1 MEELF
6 RERVCGIDIGKADV
20 KACVRVPGKGQRRVQ
35 VTRTFSTTTNGLLL
49 LRDWLAEQRVELV
62 GMESTGVYWKSLY
75 YTLEHEFT
83 CWLLNPQ
90 HVKKV
95 PGRKSD
101 VTDAQWLA
109 RLTENGMV
117 QPSFV
122 PPPPIRAMRDLTR
135 YRGALVHER
144 TRCVQR
150 LHALLED
157 AGIKLSLVASDI
169 TGASGTAMLRSLIA
183 GQRDPARLADL
194 AKASMRR
201 KIPALT
207 EALTGHFTGH
217 HARLA
222 EMMMRRIEGL
232 DYDIADL
239 EMQIQVQL
247 TPFDPMIRRLM
258 TIPGVGETVAPVILA
273 ELGTDM
279 TQFPTAAHA
288 ASWAGL
294 CPGNNESA
302 GRHLGGRTRK
312 GNVHLR
318 AALGEAAFAVSRT
331 NNTHLA
337 DSHHRLARRRG
348 EPRAIVATA
357 RKILEA
363 AWYVLTHD
371 VDYHDLGPDYLARK
385 INPEQRARRLVR
397 ELGQLGYEATI
408 TPTTAA

>member
-1 MEELF
+1 MELF

-20 KACVRVPGKGQRRVQ
+20 KACVRVPGKGSRRVE

-49 LRDWLAEQRVELV
+49 LRDWLAGQRVELV

-75 YTLEHEFT
+75 YLLENEFT

-95 PGRKSD
+95 PGRKTD

-109 RLTENGMV
+109 RLTEYGLV
-117 QPSFV
+117 RASFV
-122 PPPPIRAMRDLTR
+122 PPPPIRALRDVTR
-135 YRGALVHER
+135 YRAALVHDR
-144 TRCVQR
+144 IRCVQR
-150 LHALLED
+150 LHDLLED
-157 AGIKLSLVASDI
+157 AGIKLSLVATDI
-169 TGASGTAMLRSLIA
+169 TGASGTAMLRALVA
-183 GQRDPARLADL
+183 GQRDPAQLADL
-194 AKASMRR
+194 AKAALRR

-222 EMMMRRIEGL
+222 ELMLRRIEGL

-247 TPFDPMIRRLM
+247 TPFDQKIRRLM
-258 TIPGVGETVAPVILA
+258 TIPGVGETIAPVILA

-279 TQFPTAAHA
+279 TQFPTPADA

-302 GRHLGGRTRK
+302 GRSLGGKVRK
-312 GNVHLR
+312 GNRHLR
-318 AALGEAAFAVSRT
+318 AALGEAAFAASHT
-331 NNTHLA
+331 KNTYLA
-337 DSHHRLARRRG
+337 ESYRRLERRRG
-348 EPRAIVATA
+348 KPRAIVATA

-363 AWYVLTHD
+363 AWYVLTND
-371 VDYHDLGPDYLARK
+371 VDYRDLGPDYLARR
-385 INPEQRARRLVR
+385 INPEQRARRLVH
-397 ELGQLGYEATI
+397 ELEKIGYHTTI

>member
-1 MEELF
+1 MELF

-20 KACVRVPGKGQRRVQ
+20 KACVRVPGKGQRRVE

-49 LRDWLAEQRVELV
+49 LRDWLAESRVELV

-75 YTLEHEFT
+75 YTLEDEFT

-95 PGRKSD
+95 PGRKTD

-109 RLTENGMV
+109 RLTEYGLV
-117 QPSFV
+117 RASFV
-122 PPPPIRAMRDLTR
+122 PPPPIRALRDLTR
-135 YRGALVHER
+135 YRATLVHER
-144 TRCVQR
+144 IRCVQR

-169 TGASGTAMLRSLIA
+169 TGVSSTAMLRSLIA

-207 EALTGHFTGH
+207 EALTGHITGH

-222 EMMMRRIEGL
+222 EMMLRRMQGL
-232 DYDIADL
+232 DHDIADL
-239 EMQIQVQL
+239 EIQIQVQL

-273 ELGTDM
+273 ELGPDM

-288 ASWAGL
+288 ASWDGL

-302 GRHLGGRTRK
+302 GRRLGGRARK
-312 GNVHLR
+312 GNPHLR
-318 AALGEAAFAVSRT
+318 GALGEAAYAASHT
-331 NNTHLA
+331 KNTYLA

-348 EPRAIVATA
+348 EARAVVATA

-363 AWYVLTHD
+363 AWTVLAHD
-371 VDYHDLGPDYLARK
+371 VDYHDLGPDYLTRRT
-385 INPEQRARRLVR
+385 NPEQRARRLVH
-397 ELGQLGYEATI
+397 ELALIGYQTTI

>member
-1 MEELF
+1 
-6 RERVCGIDIGKADV
+6 
-20 KACVRVPGKGQRRVQ
+20 
-35 VTRTFSTTTNGLLL
+35 
-49 LRDWLAEQRVELV
+49 
-62 GMESTGVYWKSLY
+62 MESTGVYWKSIY
-75 YTLEHEFT
+75 YALEGEFT

-95 PGRKSD
+95 PGRKTD

-109 RLTENGMV
+109 RLTENGLV
-117 QPSFV
+117 RPSFV
-122 PPPPIRAMRDLTR
+122 PPPPIRALRDLTR
-135 YRGALVHER
+135 YRGSLVHER

-157 AGIKLSLVASDI
+157 AGIELSLVATDI
-169 TGASGTAMLRSLIA
+169 TGVSGTAMLRSLIA
-183 GQRDPARLADL
+183 GQRDPVQLADL

-247 TPFDPMIRRLM
+247 TPFDPKIRRLM

-279 TQFPTAAHA
+279 AQFPTAAHA

-302 GRHLGGRTRK
+302 GRHLSGRARK
-312 GNVHLR
+312 GNTHLR
-318 AALGEAAFAVSRT
+318 AALGEAAYAVSRT
-331 NNTHLA
+331 KNTYLA

-348 EPRAIVATA
+348 EPRAAVATA

-363 AWYVLTHD
+363 AWYVLTHN
-371 VDYHDLGPDYLARK
+371 VDYRDLGPDYLAKK
-385 INPEQRARRLVR
+385 IHPEQRARRLIR
-397 ELGQLGYEATI
+397 ELDQLGYHATI